1 MNTLEREQLSRFLEE
16 LTMARVSI
24 KDSEA
29 EKLVQEACARQV
41 DAPYLLVQRCL
52 VLGQALQNAQAESAR
67 LQQELEKTRAVS
79 GGFLSA
85 NAWGASASGQSP
97 TPRPALSHVP
107 PAQAASAAGASWGSG
122 VLGGVATTAAGVVA
136 GALLYQGVGH
146 LMGNRGNG
154 GGSSQGAHDATPL
167 AEKSPESL
175 MPNQSD
181 LAAGDFDSIIPS
193 DDDLGSMG

>member
-24 KDSEA
+24 KDPEA
-29 EKLVQEACARQV
+29 EKLVQEACVRQV

-52 VLGQALQNAQAESAR
+52 VLDQALQNAQAENAR
-67 LQQELEKTRAVS
+67 LQNAHGT
-79 GGFLSA
+79 GGSFLNA
-85 NAWGASASGQSP
+85 NAWGASATGQAP
-97 TPRPALSHVP
+97 TSRPASNYAPPVP
-107 PAQAASAAGASWGSG
+107 AAPAAGASWGSG
-122 VLGGVATTAAGVVA
+122 MLGGVATTAAGVVA

-146 LMGNRGNG
+146 LMGNRG
-154 GGSSQGAHDATPL
+154 GSSVGANEATPL

>member
-67 LQQELEKTRAVS
+67 LQQELENTRAVS
-79 GGFLSA
+79 GSFLSA

-107 PAQAASAAGASWGSG
+107 PVQAASAAGASWGSG

-146 LMGNRGNG
+146 LMGNRG
-154 GGSSQGAHDATPL
+154 GSSVGANEATPL

-193 DDDLGSMG
+193 DDDLGSVG